1 MLHGGCKLRRGQ
13 PQFERR
19 GWIMPSSTDCNL
31 RRIVST
37 ALFVLPLLA
46 GLTSLSKAAELIPF
60 NFGISAPVV
69 TILPVWMA
77 QSAGFYEKE
86 GLKVEVIN
94 MEGGSKGIQVL
105 LSGNIQGMH
114 VGVAPIVLA
123 NKAGADLRAITSTIN
138 TIPFTIFTKPE
149 IKTANDLKGKDIGI
163 SSFGAETDIAVTLM
177 LQKFGMDRKD
187 VTISQLGGSSKRLG
201 ALIAGRIDAVPLIEP
216 TVTIAKEKGFNPL
229 MDLAAANTPWIF
241 DSVVV
246 TKEYL
251 QQHPDI
257 VSRFVKAYVRAAY
270 LVLSDEKAGKAEIA
284 KRFKTQDAKVIDATY
299 ADFKRTMP
307 LDAAPSIEGA
317 KNVIAQLQ
325 LAKFDIGSTDPDAY
339 LDFSII
345 NALKKDGYFA
355 QMKKEYPV
363 K

>member
-1 MLHGGCKLRRGQ
+1 MSIATSRRSLIAGL
-13 PQFERR
+13 
-19 GWIMPSSTDCNL
+19 S
-31 RRIVST
+31 
-37 ALFVLPLLA
+37 APLLA
-46 GLTSLSKAAELIPF
+46 LPLAAALALPARAADLIPF
-60 NFGISAPVV
+60 KFGISAPVV
-69 TILPVWMA
+69 TILPVWLA

-138 TIPFTIFTKPE
+138 TIPFTIFTKPG
-149 IKTANDLKGKDIGI
+149 IKTPQDLKGKNIGI
-163 SSFGAETDIAVTLM
+163 SSFGAETDIAITLM

-187 VTISQLGGSSKRLG
+187 VTISQLGGSGKRLA
-201 ALIAGRIDAVPLIEP
+201 ALLAGRVDAVPLIEP
-216 TVTIAKEKGFNPL
+216 TITIAKEKGYHAL
-229 MDLAAANTPWIF
+229 MDLEAAKTPWIF

-246 TKEYL
+246 TKAYL

-257 VSRFVKAYVRAAY
+257 LIRFVRAYVRAAY
-270 LVLSDEKAGKAEIA
+270 LALSDEKAAKAEMM
-284 KRFKTQDAKVIDATY
+284 KRFKNKDPKVIDATY

-325 LAKFDIGSTDPDAY
+325 GAKFNIGSTDPNAY

-345 NALKKDGYFA
+345 DKLKKDGYFA
-355 QMKKEYPV
+355 QMAKEYPI

>member
-1 MLHGGCKLRRGQ
+1 
-13 PQFERR
+13 
-19 GWIMPSSTDCNL
+19 MPTNTRSRSFFRATMG
-31 RRIVST
+31 
-37 ALFVLPLLA
+37 ALATLPLLA
-46 GLTSLSKAAELIPF
+46 GLTVMSPAAELIPF
-60 NFGISAPVV
+60 KFGISAPVV

-77 QSAGFYEKE
+77 ESAGFYEQE

-149 IKTANDLKGKDIGI
+149 IKTPQDLKGKNIGI

-187 VTISQLGGSSKRLG
+187 VAISQLGGSSKRLG
-201 ALIAGRIDAVPLIEP
+201 ALLAGRVDAVPLIEP

-229 MDLAAANTPWIF
+229 MDLAAAKTPWIF

-246 TKEYL
+246 TKSYL
-251 QQHPDI
+251 DQHPD
-257 VSRFVKAYVRAAY
+257 VLKRFVRAYLRAAY
-270 LVLSDEKAGKAEIA
+270 LVLSDEKRGKEEIA
-284 KRFKTQDAKVIDATY
+284 KRFKTKDPKVIDATY
-299 ADFKRTMP
+299 KDFQRTMP
-307 LDAAPSIEGA
+307 LDGAPSVEGA
-317 KNVIAQLQ
+317 KNVIKQLQ
-325 LAKFDIGSTDPDAY
+325 LAKFDIGSTDPNAY

-355 QMKKEYPV
+355 KLKKDYPI